1 MIILYSGTPGSGKS
15 LHAAE
20 RICSFLSVGRP
31 CICNFPVNPDRIK
44 RYKGEFTYLPNEQLT
59 PEVLIKYAQDY
70 FASHPRWGVR
80 KKEGSIKLFIDEAQL
95 LYNSRDFKDRSRM
108 AWLTFFS
115 QHRHHGYDIYL
126 MAQFDRMLDRQIR
139 SLIEDEYMH
148 RKVAN
153 MGKIGWIV
161 GHLTIRP
168 LFFCRHLWYP
178 MKEKL
183 TGEFFVAHGKYYR
196 LYDTHYIFNTGGSQD
211 GRIEDGG
218 RGAPPP
224 KAVRPA
230 LPRESMDKGDAG
242 TSGC

>member
-20 RICSFLSVGRP
+20 RICSFLSVGKP
-31 CICNFPVNPDRIK
+31 VICNFPVNLNSIK
-44 RYKGEFTYLPNEQLT
+44 KKKGKLLYLTNEELT
-59 PEVLIKYAQDY
+59 PKRLIEFSNEHYATHKNW
-70 FASHPRWGVR
+70 SVR

-95 LYNSRDFKDRSRM
+95 LYNSRDFKDSMRM
-108 AWLTFFS
+108 EWLSFFS
-115 QHRHHGYDIYL
+115 QHRHLGYDIYL

-183 TGEFFVAHGKYYR
+183 AGTFFLAHGKYYKF
-196 LYDTHYIFNTGGSQD
+196 YDTHYIFN
-211 GRIEDGG
+211 
-218 RGAPPP
+218 
-224 KAVRPA
+224 K
-230 LPRESMDKGDAG
+230 
-242 TSGC
+242 